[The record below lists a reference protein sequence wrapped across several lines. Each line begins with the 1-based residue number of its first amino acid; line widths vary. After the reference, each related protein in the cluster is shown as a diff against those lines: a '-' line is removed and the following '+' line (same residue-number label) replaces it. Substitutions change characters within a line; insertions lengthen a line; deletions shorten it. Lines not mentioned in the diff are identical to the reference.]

1 MSIPRQSIDS
11 LLIAHHHTVIKNQ
24 KQNNNRRESN
34 QNASMSQFNFRYVID
49 IDVIICEATIAQRM
63 RVIMKMVSH
72 FFACTRIN
80 QRSISVLQD
89 ILMKDNNAHAL
100 FLERANQ
107 YQSILTKTQ
116 VCDQLNKQCTVLGL
130 WSD

>member
-34 QNASMSQFNFRYVID
+34 QNASMSQFNFRYMID

-63 RVIMKMVSH
+63 RVIMRIVSH
-72 FFACTRIN
+72 FLRVTLI
-80 QRSISVLQD
+80 
-89 ILMKDNNAHAL
+89 KDQ
-100 FLERANQ
+100 FQ
-107 YQSILTKTQ
+107 YSKTF
-116 VCDQLNKQCTVLGL
+116 
-130 WSD
+130 